1 MNKGIAVESKAITD
15 WAKSVMDVMKDALT
29 ILRDLF
35 LLAFLVG
42 LLFFPKPLN
51 LLLTKA
57 GIAEIHGGIFEW
69 QQQVQQAASQNKVA
83 AQANSTA
90 SDILGQVET
99 TLVTIANTSK
109 DPTIKKQA
117 ADAANSVEASLTS
130 LGNVDTS
137 LTKSLVTQES
147 ILQNA
152 SLNSPAAA
160 PASVSQG
167 WIYLG
172 KTDSQHKSWIA
183 PPQPKTSA
191 QSPALRAG
199 QVITLTDDLYL
210 RADKTPQDQTFNQA
224 AILGAVRSGSVAT
237 VSDAQYSPAR
247 GGGDF
252 VWAKVVVSGNQ

>member
-1 MNKGIAVESKAITD
+1 MVKA
-15 WAKSVMDVMKDALT
+15 ALT

-51 LLLTKA
+51 SLLTKA

-69 QQQVQQAASQNKVA
+69 QQQVRQAASQNKVA
-83 AQANSTA
+83 AQANSNA
-90 SDILGQVET
+90 SDILGQVQT
-99 TLVTIANTSK
+99 TLVNIVNTSK

-130 LGNVDTS
+130 LGNVDAS

-147 ILQNA
+147 ILQSA
-152 SLNSPAAA
+152 SAALPAAA
-160 PASVSQG
+160 AAAPIPVSQG

-172 KTDSQHKSWIA
+172 KTDSQHKSWIT

-224 AILGAVRSGSVAT
+224 AIVGAVRSGSVAT
-237 VSDAQYSPAR
+237 ISDAQYSPAR

-252 VWAKVVVSGNQ
+252 VWAKVVVKGNQ